1 MQPPAAAQTAPDA
14 EAVGAPS
21 ADLRLAGREDLAPAL
36 ESGARHAA
44 VALETPLDALPDAAA
59 VLQQIPSL
67 LAPHGALTVTAANAM
82 SASARL
88 EALRGGAP
96 VRGLTRAALL
106 ALLEE
111 AGFVVTSVTR
121 ERDPAPLRRDP
132 DVPEEVQRWLL
143 ADEEAATTMF
153 RARAVVADEPAQLAA
168 AHAEAEEL
176 RRRVAEV
183 EQELRTTRERET
195 ALRGVVLDRHED
207 VMRLEDR
214 VAELKGGPPAAS
226 VDIEALRAELAAA
239 YGHIHWMES
248 RRIWRAGRLFWRVK
262 GLLRR

>member
-21 ADLRLAGREDLAPAL
+21 ADLRLAGPDDVAPAL
-36 ESGARHAA
+36 ASGARHAA
-44 VALETPLDALPDAAA
+44 VALDAPLEALPDPAA
-59 VLQQIPSL
+59 VLRQIPSL

-88 EALRGGAP
+88 EGLRGGAP
-96 VRGLTRAALL
+96 VRGLTRAALV

-111 AGFVVTSVTR
+111 AGFVVTSLTR
-121 ERDPAPLRRDP
+121 EQDPSPLPADP
-132 DVPEEVQRWLL
+132 DVPDEVRRWLL
-143 ADEEAATTMF
+143 ADEEASTTTF
-153 RARAVVADEPAQLAA
+153 RARAVVADEPGQLAA

-176 RRRVAEV
+176 RRRIAEV
-183 EQELRTTRERET
+183 EQELRATRERET

-207 VMRLEDR
+207 VLRLEAR
-214 VAELKGGPPAAS
+214 VAELEGGPPAAS
-226 VDIEALRAELAAA
+226 VDTEALRAELAAA
-239 YGHIHWMES
+239 YGHIHWMET
-248 RRIWRAGRLFWRVK
+248 RRIWRAGRLVWRVK